1 MKWKWLALAGILL
14 VAAIASRGSATR
26 RPNVILISIDT
37 LRADRLGCYGYAKPT
52 TPAIDAFRAEAVLF
66 RTAIASASS
75 TLPSHATIFTALA
88 PQHHGATW
96 PRYFPLAARFVTL
109 TELLRDAGYRTA
121 AWVGGGQLSP
131 VYGVNQGFESY
142 DVVDDGTFDQIVAR
156 AVPFLERSKEK
167 PFFLFLHTY
176 QVHHPYWPIPE
187 DETRF
192 ASPAAATTILPSYID
207 IRLLLEINIKKMG
220 IGEGDRAHISDA
232 YDAEIASMDH
242 GFGRL
247 IGELKRLGVY
257 DNSLIV
263 FTSDHGEEQGEH
275 GYVGWHS
282 HTLHEEL
289 LRVPLLVRFPAAR
302 HAGAEIGGVVG
313 GIDVAPLILEATGI
327 PRSAPFDH
335 FSLATALAR
344 GRPPAAPILLW
355 RDRQPS
361 ETVEHEGIRTAD
373 WKLIEGQLY
382 DLRNDPREQKDVAAS
397 HPDIVNE
404 LTEQMYALIRKYPR
418 PDTNAIAPDQET
430 AQKLKALGYLH

>member
-1 MKWKWLALAGILL
+1 MKKWLVLGCIALA
-14 VAAIASRGSATR
+14 AAIALRGASTR

-37 LRADRLGCYGYAKPT
+37 LRADRLGCYGYAKNT
-52 TPAIDAFRAEAVLF
+52 TPALDAFRREAVLF

-96 PRYFPLAARFVTL
+96 PRNLPLADRFVTV
-109 TELLRDAGYRTA
+109 TEVLRDAGYRTA
-121 AWVGGGQLSP
+121 ALTGGGQLSP
-131 VYGVNQGFESY
+131 EYGLKQGFESY
-142 DVVDDGTFDQIVAR
+142 DVVDDGTFEQIVAR
-156 AVPFLERSKEK
+156 AVPFLERSQKE

-176 QVHHPYWPIPE
+176 EIHHPYWPTPE
-187 DETRF
+187 DEARF
-192 ASPAAATTILPSYID
+192 ASPAATTLPSYID
-207 IRLLLEINIKKMG
+207 IRLLLDINGKKMH
-220 IGEGDRAHISDA
+220 IGEADRAHISSA

-242 GFGRL
+242 GFRRL
-247 IGELKRLGVY
+247 VAELKRLGVY

-263 FTSDHGEEQGEH
+263 FTSDHGEEHGEH
-275 GYVGWHS
+275 GFAGWHS
-282 HTLHEEL
+282 HTLYEEL
-289 LRVPLLVRFPAAR
+289 LRVPLLVRFPAAQ

-313 GIDVAPLILEATGI
+313 GIDISPLILEALGL
-327 PRSAPFDH
+327 PRSEPFDR

-344 GRPPAAPILLW
+344 GRPPAAPVLLW

-382 DLRNDPREQKDVAAS
+382 DLRVDPWEQKDVAAS
-397 HPDIVNE
+397 HPDVVSD
-404 LTEQMYALIRKYPR
+404 LTARMQALIRKYPR
-418 PDTNAIAPDQET
+418 PDTQAIAPDRET